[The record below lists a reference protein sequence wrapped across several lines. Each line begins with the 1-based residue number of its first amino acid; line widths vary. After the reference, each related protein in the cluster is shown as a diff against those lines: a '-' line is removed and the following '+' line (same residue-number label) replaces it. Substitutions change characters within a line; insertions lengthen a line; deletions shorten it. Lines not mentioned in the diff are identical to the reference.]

1 VDKLGG
7 NTGSISPSGI
17 FTSDCTVGS
26 VVGCV
31 WLFGFAGVGLTS
43 NLGGLVGV
51 WEALGV
57 VLPITEL
64 SEEKVIID
72 DIVVEVASDEWP
84 MLSSDDV

>member
-1 VDKLGG
+1 M
-7 NTGSISPSGI
+7 
-17 FTSDCTVGS
+17 GS
-26 VVGCV
+26 VVVCA

-64 SEEKVIID
+64 SEEEVIID

-84 MLSSDDV
+84 MLSSDDA

>member
-1 VDKLGG
+1 MDKLGG
-7 NTGSISPSGI
+7 NTGYVSSSGI

-51 WEALGV
+51 
-57 VLPITEL
+57 
-64 SEEKVIID
+64 
-72 DIVVEVASDEWP
+72 
-84 MLSSDDV
+84 